1 MMLQETEVKAA
12 EDLTAAL
19 NNFNGLT
26 QEVIEANKAALKEEL
41 DDLVSQGFDDAMG
54 KVQSLIDKG
63 KTEIQETATSGKQT
77 ITEDTANAQKVISTG
92 KNEIQELIT
101 QGQEAITND
110 KQDGLDELNAV
121 ISQAKQDITNQKNTS
136 IENIT
141 GQEQQSI
148 DNISAK
154 ENASKS
160 NIIAQENASITTLAE
175 KTEGHCTTLNNKIE
189 TGENALQTKIT
200 EGTNLLETTKAEKV
214 NELHSTYE
222 SDIQDLQDKYNEL
235 QAALNNTNATFE
247 QKKAE
252 MLINIFTQTVFV
264 QFPNMPIPDTF
275 LSFEGYRWAE
285 VNYGGA
291 FFRAA
296 GGHAN
301 GFNGGLQED
310 AIRNITGEL
319 VGLHLGFYYSY
330 IGVEDQTSHCKGVFT
345 VERSNLYHRAAG
357 VDKDKNNIKA
367 VFDASRVVPTAE
379 ENRPVNYT
387 VRLWKLEKI

>member
-26 QEVIEANKAALKEEL
+26 QEVVEANKAALKEEL

-154 ENASKS
+154 ENAS
-160 NIIAQENASITTLAE
+160 ITTLAE

-189 TGENALQTKIT
+189 TGENTLQTKIT
-200 EGTNLLETTKAEKV
+200 EGTNLLETKKTEKL

-222 SDIQDLQDKYNEL
+222 SDIQGLQDKYNEL
-235 QAALNNTNATFE
+235 QTALNNTNATFE

-264 QFPNMPIPDTF
+264 QFPNMPTPDTF

-301 GFNGGLQED
+301 GFNSGLQ
-310 AIRNITGEL
+310 
-319 VGLHLGFYYSY
+319 
-330 IGVEDQTSHCKGVFT
+330 
-345 VERSNLYHRAAG
+345 
-357 VDKDKNNIKA
+357 
-367 VFDASRVVPTAE
+367 
-379 ENRPVNYT
+379 
-387 VRLWKLEKI
+387 